1 MSFWSCN
8 IDTKGRLIRGV
19 SGLVLILA
27 AVPFLFAEAGI
38 VAIALLIAGI
48 FCLFQAL
55 KGWCALRALKVKT
68 PW

>member
-1 MSFWSCN
+1 
-8 IDTKGRLIRGV
+8 
-19 SGLVLILA
+19 LVLILA